1 MNSLADVE
9 RVMPGFLTA
18 TREWFRIYKI
28 PDGKPENKFAFDGE
42 YQDAE
47 FANKVI
53 SETHEYWKQLV
64 GETKYSW
71 SLKCVCFTI
80 RSRRS
85 RCSYYCPKQQSS
97 SQFSTHNLFV
107 NLSRPGRACC

>member
-64 GETKYSW
+64 GETGYSW
-71 SLKCVCFTI
+71 SEKCQVCVT
-80 RSRRS
+80 RLNLL
-85 RCSYYCPKQQSS
+85 RCPYYCPLQHL
-97 SQFSTHNLFV
+97 TV
-107 NLSRPGRACC
+107 

>member
-64 GETKYSW
+64 GETKYSC
-71 SLKCVCFTI
+71 SVESVYFTTVTSAL
-80 RSRRS
+80 RKSAE
-85 RCSYYCPKQQSS
+85 CP
-97 SQFSTHNLFV
+97 
-107 NLSRPGRACC
+107 